1 METEVRT
8 EKYGLTRSTSKPVKL
23 ACWDLTLAIKTLEAH
38 HGEEEPVFR
47 AATRGLVE
55 SIGAADN
62 PLHHMLTDEA
72 KRFERLGEKLRAD
85 RAALLDELLAM
96 WPAIADAAAEESTL
110 RPSGGILLADQP
122 DRMTQAPIP
131 INTDLTTIQW
141 RHTVIQT
148 MQWTREVSYG
158 AAATALG
165 PCYLL
170 SKVIEYPKPQAMGLR
185 DVAGEARDHILH
197 FLAERHVS

>member
-1 METEVRT
+1 METEDPT

-38 HGEEEPVFR
+38 HGEEEAIFR
-47 AATRGLVE
+47 AAIEGLVE
-55 SIGAADN
+55 SIGAADD
-62 PLHHMLTDEA
+62 PLRHMFRDET
-72 KRFERLGEKLRAD
+72 KRLEQLGDKLRRD
-85 RAALLDELLAM
+85 RAALLDELLVM
-96 WPAIADAAAEESTL
+96 WPAIEDVAKEESTL
-110 RPSGGILLADQP
+110 RPSRNILLADQP

-131 INTDLTTIQW
+131 IVTALTMMQS

-148 MQWTREVSYG
+148 MHWTREVSYG
-158 AAATALG
+158 ATAAALG

-185 DVAGEARDHILH
+185 DVADEARDHILH